1 MFDLGF
7 DLDAL
12 GAFLSVVVIDVV
24 LAGDN
29 AIVVGMAAAGL
40 GDRLR
45 RRAIVWG
52 ILIATVL
59 RIALALVAV
68 QLLAVIGLTLAG
80 GCLLLWVAWKFY
92 RELRAQHAGTAEGGD
107 APPVQFSRALTRIV
121 VADLSMSLDNVL
133 AVAGTA
139 RGHVWVL
146 VGGLALSVALMGAA
160 SELTARLVGRYRF
173 VAWIGLGI
181 VTLVA
186 LRMIYDGSAEV
197 AGAFSSGVSKN

>member
-12 GAFLSVVVIDVV
+12 SAFLSVVVIDVV

-40 GDRLR
+40 GDRQR

-92 RELRAQHAGTAEGGD
+92 RDLRAGHDEAATGAD
-107 APPVQFSRALTRIV
+107 APPVKFSRALTRIV
-121 VADLSMSLDNVL
+121 IADLSMSLDNVL